1 MTESLKGYLLNIK
14 LTINNNDKP
23 QDAPMSQSV
32 LNHNTNPQLPHQ
44 AMLEW
49 AEKKPN
55 DVFLRQIKN
64 RQFVDYTFSEVVD
77 KALRLVTSLQELGV
91 KPKDRVALISK
102 NCAEWF
108 ITDLALMLG
117 DFVSVPIFPTA
128 GLETIEHCLTHSE
141 SKILIVGKL
150 DDVNATQKAMENLPE
165 INTIAFNYD
174 SAAKCQYQFDELIQQ
189 YQPSEF
195 RPEHNDNT
203 LMSIV
208 YTSGTSGL
216 PKGAMLTFGG
226 FSHSSKHLI
235 NHIGIQAGDRLF
247 SYLPLAHITERV
259 YILGSAFFGGIQTAF
274 PESLDTFID
283 DVKMHR
289 PTLFISVPRL
299 WTVFQQRIQ
308 DKLPQKKLNI
318 LLKIPFVN
326 GLIKRKLA
334 DGLGLDQ
341 ARVLGCGSAPVSA
354 GLLKWY
360 ESIGL
365 NITEAWG
372 MTETFAYSTLNY
384 PYRSDKVGSVGSA
397 GPGVELKIANDEEI
411 LVRGDGLFAGYYK
424 NDEATEESFNNEGWL
439 HTGDIGSIDS
449 EGYLTIQGRKKDTFK
464 TAKGKFV
471 APVPIEKRI
480 FDLSNLEMM
489 CLIGSGLPGPILL
502 AIPHAYPNFD
512 QARYERT
519 ALRNLETINSGLESH
534 EKLKGILMIKEP
546 WSIEN
551 GILTP
556 TLKIKR
562 HILEKK
568 YHEFASSWPKDK
580 KIIWE

>member
-1 MTESLKGYLLNIK
+1 
-14 LTINNNDKP
+14 
-23 QDAPMSQSV
+23 MSQSV
-32 LNHNTNPQLPHQ
+32 FDHKQNPSLPHEAILQ
-44 AMLEW
+44 W
-49 AEKKPN
+49 AEEKPN
-55 DVFLRQIKN
+55 SIFLRQVIN
-64 RQFVDYTFSEVVD
+64 REFVDYTFAEVVD
-77 KALRLVTSLQELGV
+77 KALRLVSALQDLGLN
-91 KPKDRVALISK
+91 PKDRVALISK

-128 GLETIEHCLTHSE
+128 GLETIEHCLTHSD
-141 SKILIVGKL
+141 SKVLIAGKL
-150 DDVNATQKAMENLPE
+150 DNSDATTQVIEKLDYLS
-165 INTIAFNYD
+165 TIAFNYD
-174 SAAKCQYQFDELIQQ
+174 SAPKCQLQFEDIVQQ
-189 YQPSEF
+189 HQPSSS
-195 RPEHNDNT
+195 RPSHHDNT

-216 PKGAMLTFGG
+216 PKGAMLTYGG
-226 FSHSSKHLI
+226 FSTSAKHLI
-235 NHIGIQAGDRLF
+235 NHIGMKPDDRLF

-326 GLIKRKLA
+326 GIIKRKLA
-334 DGLGLDQ
+334 DGLGLDK

-372 MTETFAYSTLNY
+372 MTETFAYSTLNH
-384 PYRSDKVGSVGSA
+384 PYRSDKVGTVGAA
-397 GPGVELKIANDEEI
+397 GPGVELKIAQDEEI
-411 LVRGDGLFAGYYK
+411 LVRGDGMFAGYYK
-424 NDEATEESFNNEGWL
+424 NDGATAESFNKDGWL
-439 HTGDIGSIDS
+439 HTGDIGSIDA
-449 EGYLTIQGRKKDTFK
+449 EGFLTIQGRKKDTFK

-489 CLIGSGLPGPILL
+489 CLIGSGLTGPILL
-502 AIPHAYPNFD
+502 AIPHTYPNFD
-512 QARYERT
+512 QKRYERT
-519 ALRNLETINSGLESH
+519 ALKNLETINSGLESH
-534 EKLKGILMIKEP
+534 EKLKGILMVKEP
-546 WSIEN
+546 WTIEN

-568 YHEFASSWPKDK
+568 YHDFASQWPKDK